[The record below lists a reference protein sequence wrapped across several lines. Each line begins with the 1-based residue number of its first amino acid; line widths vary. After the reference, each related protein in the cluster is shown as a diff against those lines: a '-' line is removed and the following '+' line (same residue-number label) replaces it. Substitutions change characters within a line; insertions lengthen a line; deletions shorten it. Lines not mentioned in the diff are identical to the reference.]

1 MSSQPLSSRKVM
13 LNLPEDVVVLLKNVR
28 RDDEV
33 QRPRDLNKNEQETDD
48 NSLECSLYLHIED
61 ICSRKLVVFL

>member
-1 MSSQPLSSRKVM
+1 M

-33 QRPRDLNKNEQETDD
+33 QRPRDLNKNEQDEQETDEK
-48 NSLECSLYLHIED
+48 SLENPLFSH
-61 ICSRKLVVFL
+61 